1 MTQKTKST
9 QTKTRTAK
17 KLTMADLMVELGDKI
32 IVPQRY
38 QTVRG
43 VVTKKTD
50 SALYLNINAKAE
62 GVVSD
67 REFVLAKDFIDTLE
81 VGDEVEATVLDGGS
95 LQSRIPL
102 SLRQSSIN
110 SKWEFFKKAM
120 EDKAELEALGL
131 EVNKG
136 GLIVSVE
143 GVRGFVPS
151 SQFGKE
157 WVGKFDNLKG
167 KKFKVRVIE
176 VDADKNRLIFSE
188 RHVSEAK
195 ELALKDQALE
205 KVKPQDVYEGVVS
218 GVMHFGLF
226 VTAEVPI
233 NEEGDLGHIEGLVHI
248 SEISW
253 EKVTHPKDYH
263 KVGDRIQVKV
273 LDIDAN
279 TGKLNLSIKQL
290 KDDPWLTI
298 EERYQVGDTISG
310 VVSRVENFGV
320 FVNIEPGVDGL
331 MHASKLNPSQ
341 TFKKGDKISVVIESI
356 SAKERRMSLSPVLT
370 ERPVE
375 YR

>member
-1 MTQKTKST
+1 MTKKKTKLT
-9 QTKTRTAK
+9 QAK
-17 KLTMADLMVELGDKI
+17 SAKLTMADLMAEFEEKI
-32 IVPQRY
+32 VVPQRY
-38 QTVRG
+38 QTVKG

-81 VGDEVEATVLDGGS
+81 VGDEVEATVLDDSS

-120 EDKAELEALGL
+120 EDKTELEALGL

-205 KVKPQDVYEGVVS
+205 KVKPGDVYEGVVS

-226 VTAEVPI
+226 VTVEVPI
-233 NEEGDLGHIEGLVHI
+233 NKDGDLGHIEGLVHI

-341 TFKKGDKISVVIESI
+341 TFKKSDKISVVIESI